1 MTKNGKLSKRDIETL
16 NRAWGILSR
25 WTEIYESDSESEDCC
40 VDPDYEYMYDNAM
53 AAVAGLCEFIHEY
66 ERV

>member
-1 MTKNGKLSKRDIETL
+1 MTKNGKLSKRDIQTL
-16 NRAWGILSR
+16 DKAWGILSK
-25 WTEIYESDSESEDCC
+25 WTEIYENDNESEDGC
-40 VDPDYEYMYDNAM
+40 VNSEYEYMYDNAM